1 MRGGRINEWRRAR
14 GCARRAP
21 RELSVACGRGGGAG
35 RTGIVSSMVELT
47 LAFLS
52 SSEGERAVDRE
63 HHLVKGPRALPMTCA
78 AEFKSHANPLVNSN
92 EYNKCVSKQAK
103 EAAQRARWGKG
114 GLQCSRMRG

>member
-1 MRGGRINEWRRAR
+1 MAD
-14 GCARRAP
+14 
-21 RELSVACGRGGGAG
+21 S
-35 RTGIVSSMVELT
+35 T

-52 SSEGERAVDRE
+52 SSKGERAVDGE
-63 HHLVKGPRALPMTCA
+63 HHLGKGPRALPMTCA

>member
-21 RELSVACGRGGGAG
+21 PELSVACGAAGGAG
-35 RTGIVSSMVELT
+35 RTGIVSSILELT
-47 LAFLS
+47 WAFRS
-52 SSEGERAVDRE
+52 SSKGERAVDRE
-63 HHLVKGPRALPMTCA
+63 HHLGKGPRALPMTCA

>member
-35 RTGIVSSMVELT
+35 RTGIVSSMADST

-52 SSEGERAVDRE
+52 SSKGERAVDRE
-63 HHLVKGPRALPMTCA
+63 HHLEKGPRALPMTCA
-78 AEFKSHANPLVNSN
+78 VKNDSCMSGEGMALRFACNPTHAGAGWLAGS
-92 EYNKCVSKQAK
+92 
-103 EAAQRARWGKG
+103 
-114 GLQCSRMRG
+114 